1 MPKYYEIDE
10 AAARRAKE
18 ANSFYSYVEGSA
30 TASYRREVDRAVE
43 IAERQK
49 SRVSP
54 EYHDRID
61 GLLDAY
67 ARRLAANYNHRYS
80 IDARVPSVMVAG
92 PAKFPVKAK
101 EKQNAAR
108 DSNMAEYQEIQ
119 GLLDKITSCGM
130 GGVMS
135 DDPAAL
141 DKLRAKLK
149 KLEDLQAKMKA
160 VNAYYRK
167 HKTLEGCPD
176 LTTGEIQAISA
187 EMKNSWRSNPVPF
200 EAYELTN
207 NNATIKRTRDRV
219 AALEAEAARAA
230 AGGTE
235 DYEGKGYTLR
245 ENTDICRIQFIFDG
259 KPDDDVRSLLKSHGF
274 KWSPREGAW
283 QRLLNDNARS
293 AAACIA
299 QAIDNA
305 ASDA

>member
-30 TASYRREVDRAVE
+30 TAAYRREVDRAAE

-92 PAKFPVKAK
+92 PAKFPTKAK

-119 GLLDKITSCGM
+119 GILDKITSCGM

-187 EMKNSWRSNPVPF
+187 EMKNSWRSNPAPF

-207 NNATIKRTRDRV
+207 NNATIKRTRERV

-259 KPDDDVRSLLKSHGF
+259 KPNDDVRSLLKSHGF

-293 AAACIA
+293 AAARIA
-299 QAIDNA
+299 QAID
-305 ASDA
+305 SM

>member
-1 MPKYYEIDE
+1 MPRYYEIDE

-30 TASYRREVDRAVE
+30 TAAYRREVDRAAE

-167 HKTLEGCPD
+167 RKTLEGCPD

-187 EMKNSWRSNPVPF
+187 EMKNSWRSNPAPF

-207 NNATIKRTRDRV
+207 NNATIKRTRERV

-259 KPDDDVRSLLKSHGF
+259 KPNDDVRSLLKSHGF

-299 QAIDNA
+299 QAIDNM
-305 ASDA
+305 

>member
-10 AAARRAKE
+10 AAARQAKE

-30 TASYRREVDRAVE
+30 TAAYRREVDRAAE

-92 PAKFPVKAK
+92 PAKFPVKKK
-101 EKQNAAR
+101 EKQNTAR

-187 EMKNSWRSNPVPF
+187 EMKNSWRSNPAPF

-207 NNATIKRTRDRV
+207 NNATIKRTRERV

-299 QAIDNA
+299 RAIDNM
-305 ASDA
+305 

>member
-18 ANSFYSYVEGSA
+18 ANSFYSYAEGSA
-30 TASYRREVDRAVE
+30 TAAYRREVDRAAE

-187 EMKNSWRSNPVPF
+187 EMKNSWRSNPAPF

-207 NNATIKRTRDRV
+207 NNATIKRTRERV
-219 AALEAEAARAA
+219 AALEAGAARAA

-245 ENTDICRIQFIFDG
+245 ENTDLCRIQFIFDG

-283 QRLLNDNARS
+283 QRLLNDSARS
-293 AAACIA
+293 AAARIA
-299 QAIDNA
+299 QAIDNM
-305 ASDA
+305 

>member
-30 TASYRREVDRAVE
+30 TAAYRREVDRAAE

-108 DSNMAEYQEIQ
+108 DSNMTEYQEIQ

-160 VNAYYRK
+160 ANAYYRK

-187 EMKNSWRSNPVPF
+187 EMKNSWRSNPAPF

-283 QRLLNDNARS
+283 QRLLNDSARS
-293 AAACIA
+293 AAARIA
-299 QAIDNA
+299 QAIDNM
-305 ASDA
+305 

>member
-18 ANSFYSYVEGSA
+18 ANSFSDYVEGSA
-30 TASYRREVDRAVE
+30 TAAYRQDVDRAVE

-49 SRVSP
+49 ARVSP

-61 GLLDAY
+61 GLLDSY

-80 IDARVPSVMVAG
+80 IDARVPSVMIAG
-92 PAKFPVKAK
+92 PANFPVKAK
-101 EKQNAAR
+101 ARQNAAR
-108 DSNMAEYQEIQ
+108 DSNAAEYREIQ
-119 GLLDKITSCGM
+119 GILDKIKSCGM

-167 HKTLEGCPD
+167 HKSLDGCPD
-176 LTTGEIQAISA
+176 LTPDAA
-187 EMKNSWRSNPVPF
+187 EKYTVQGF
-200 EAYELTN
+200 EGFPSYLLTN
-207 NNATIKRTRDRV
+207 NYATIKRTRERI
-219 AALEAEAARAA
+219 ASLEAEAERAA
-230 AGGTE
+230 AGGGE
-235 DYEGKGYTLR
+235 DREGKGYTLR

-259 KPDDDVRSLLKSHGF
+259 KPDDEVRSLLKSHGF

-293 AAACIA
+293 AADRIA
-299 QAIDNA
+299 RTID
-305 ASDA
+305 DM

>member
-30 TASYRREVDRAVE
+30 TAAYRREVDRAAE

-119 GLLDKITSCGM
+119 SLLDKITSCGM

-141 DKLRAKLK
+141 GKLRAKLK

-176 LTTGEIQAISA
+176 LTTGEIQTISA

-207 NNATIKRTRDRV
+207 NNATIKRTRERV

-230 AGGTE
+230 AGGAE

-259 KPDDDVRSLLKSHGF
+259 KPDDDVRSLLKSNGF
-274 KWSPREGAW
+274 KWSPREGAC

-299 QAIDNA
+299 RAIDNM
-305 ASDA
+305 

>member
-30 TASYRREVDRAVE
+30 TAAYRREVYRAVE

-207 NNATIKRTRDRV
+207 NNATIKRTRERV

-293 AAACIA
+293 AAARIA
-299 QAIDNA
+299 QAIDNM
-305 ASDA
+305 

>member
-30 TASYRREVDRAVE
+30 TVAYRREVDRAAE

-49 SRVSP
+49 SHVSP

-101 EKQNAAR
+101 EKQNADR

-160 VNAYYRK
+160 ANAYYRK

-187 EMKNSWRSNPVPF
+187 EMKNSWRSNPGPF

-207 NNATIKRTRDRV
+207 NNATIKRTRERV

-235 DYEGKGYTLR
+235 DYEGKGYTLQ
-245 ENTDICRIQFIFDG
+245 ENTDLCRIQFIFDG

-299 QAIDNA
+299 RAIDNM
-305 ASDA
+305 